1 MNLDELI
8 GVEIVDDPSYDFMMK
23 QKILLNSIPYQI
35 YPAHPIFLF
44 RPHLFFNYLV
54 YDSQNP
60 LI

>member
-8 GVEIVDDPSYDFMMK
+8 GVQIVDDPSYDFMMK

-35 YPAHPIFLF
+35 YPAHLIFLI

-54 YDSQNP
+54 YDS
-60 LI
+60 